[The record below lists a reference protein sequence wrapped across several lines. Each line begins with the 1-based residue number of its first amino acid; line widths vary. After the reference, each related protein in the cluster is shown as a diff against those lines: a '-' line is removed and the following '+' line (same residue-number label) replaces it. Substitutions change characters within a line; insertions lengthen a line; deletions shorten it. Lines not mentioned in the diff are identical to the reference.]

1 MQRSCIVKLALQKK
15 ENTVAVFLTHMYS
28 NQGNMGETQTQ
39 KQIYM
44 DSTESFK
51 ETSGKRIHMAINQ
64 VRITE

>member
-1 MQRSCIVKLALQKK
+1 MQRSCIVKLTLQKK

-51 ETSGKRIHMAINQ
+51 EISGRRIHMAINQ
-64 VRITE
+64 VGITE